1 MLILHKCVRRGKKTM
16 RAITGIIFGFVWLI
30 VVMLVGMLIISNI
43 VAHAN
48 DSGGLVDDA
57 ATTWANMVSYMWIS
71 LGIIAFAPLLM
82 VLAVFS
88 GILGGSGFGN

>member
-1 MLILHKCVRRGKKTM
+1 M
-16 RAITGIIFGFVWLI
+16 RAITGIIFAFVWLI

-48 DSGGLVDDA
+48 DSGGLTGDA
-57 ATTWANMVSYMWIS
+57 ADTWENMIAYMWIS

-82 VLAVFS
+82 VLVVFS
-88 GILGGSGFGN
+88 GILGGGGIR